1 MPKLSA
7 DQLETLAKR
16 YTQFATSINTFLDDN
31 DVADQTSY
39 DQLSSDA
46 MHAANAGATLAVQ
59 AAATTFDDAA
69 GAFVKLDAATMQA
82 NAAAA
87 TLKNEVASISRGIKI
102 AAGMLSLAAAL
113 ATGNVPNVLSS
124 VTAIHSAF
132 IS

>member
-31 DVADQTSY
+31 DVADQASY
-39 DQLSSDA
+39 DRLSSDA
-46 MHAANAGATLAVQ
+46 THAANAGATLAVQ

-69 GAFVKLDAATMQA
+69 GAFVKLDAATTQA

-124 VTAIHSAF
+124 VTAIHSAL

>member
-16 YTQFATSINTFLDDN
+16 YTQFATNINTFLDDN
-31 DVADQTSY
+31 DVADQASY
-39 DQLSSDA
+39 NRLSHDA
-46 MHAANAGATLAVQ
+46 THAANAGATLAVQ

-69 GAFVKLDAATMQA
+69 GAFVKIDAATTQA

-124 VTAIHSAF
+124 VTAIHSALV
-132 IS
+132 S